1 MKKIDCWDGQLEN
14 SKIEYDSGHPKKAY
28 EIKSD
33 VHIVT
38 DFSETDFDKADKTD
52 YVVAA
57 SCGVLTG
64 LLDSFWGGEFSLSAA
79 QEWGRCKANN
89 FVIKVAQMRGYGKRE
104 LDGAIRFLE
113 KEAPI
118 PSDQLTP
125 IWGGALQ
132 HHFRDF
138 AHHASIVGLVFS
150 IISQFTGLSYGT
162 NTEGLFEMHEL
173 PDKSLIGKSFEEKL
187 FNGTAIWALHL
198 VSDMAG
204 SSNSA
209 GKGTGIPGPI
219 LSLAKE
225 LSILPLIRDLKI
237 VYKGE
242 EIHLSIMLSKIFNGT
257 AFEYSSNKDRI
268 RFDLRTEM
276 GVYAYGVKQ
285 SIPVAINQC
294 MVRAFYFVKRFYM
307 EISNKQIKGIK
318 DISKLEPDHFLPWNN
333 KCIVRMLTIS
343 SGVFCT
349 VDASDAVIRAFIE
362 SSQTKTEFLT
372 QFLLRTN
379 FVGIG
384 NFIVSIKNDIT
395 ANTVGHKQTGRA
407 EIQTIEKGGAGLS
420 TESITIDIVVDGDIV
435 DVSNMGIYD
444 YAFYRMYNYVKK
456 KKENFLEAQN
466 MYIGM
471 AREIIQLEDDETDLF
486 YKVAS
491 HSRHQLM
498 VENEDLVMRLFTLYG
513 VEYTPIAGDAK
524 DKFYMPFYRIEDD
537 KKIGYMFSYS
547 MTAYIKWEDIKKTYK
562 IDGIKVVVLI
572 ELGNDSKMR
581 DIIIG
586 NEIRLSGGFVQYMS
600 LKELFSLIS
609 EDEYDV
615 YMKYARKFNDN
626 IKRLI
631 GYRTIVVPSDSSV
644 EELKKDIICELKTI
658 NFDKQLSQAG
668 LYENQIKIIKKN
680 FWDRELYQAIIGEA
694 SFAES
699 FISSEWYYKNHVEFS
714 ILEQTAVIA
723 GYLKSVEQLL
733 YSIVKLSEGS
743 GKQIKKYGGG
753 RSDYIEYCV
762 ANESLID
769 STLGSIIG
777 YIRHYP
783 DLWDVNT
790 YVKNYVADK
799 LNIYRDKYRNDHF
812 HKDNVNSIEEIEE
825 IRANTILI
833 HYLLLGAMKISDSDK
848 EWIGIV
854 IKQKEEKNER
864 DISYLMLEKWL
875 NRIIGGDVLLPKS
888 SKLYFKIGTCGTE
901 QWNIEF
907 STVSGFDDRGFP
919 QNIKLPYIGDDLKW
933 DKVLEKDEMEKRVVS
948 LIKEYLEKGL
958 YSGNLKTYSMIF
970 AGWFGHP
977 QVLFQR

>member
-14 SKIEYDSGHPKKAY
+14 SKIEYDSGHPEKAY

-79 QEWGRCKANN
+79 QEWGRSKANN

-242 EIHLSIMLSKIFNGT
+242 EIDLSIMLSKIFNGT
-257 AFEYSSNKDRI
+257 AFEHSSNKDRI

-294 MVRAFYFVKRFYM
+294 MVRAFYFVKRLYM

-384 NFIVSIKNDIT
+384 NFIMSIKNDIT
-395 ANTVGHKQTGRA
+395 ANMVGHKQIGRV
-407 EIQTIEKGGAGLS
+407 EIQSIEKENVGLS
-420 TESITIDIVVDGDIV
+420 TESISIDIDADC
-435 DVSNMGIYD
+435 
-444 YAFYRMYNYVKK
+444 R
-456 KKENFLEAQN
+456 Q
-466 MYIGM
+466 
-471 AREIIQLEDDETDLF
+471 
-486 YKVAS
+486 
-491 HSRHQLM
+491 SRH
-498 VENEDLVMRLFTLYG
+498 
-513 VEYTPIAGDAK
+513 
-524 DKFYMPFYRIEDD
+524 
-537 KKIGYMFSYS
+537 
-547 MTAYIKWEDIKKTYK
+547 
-562 IDGIKVVVLI
+562 
-572 ELGNDSKMR
+572 
-581 DIIIG
+581 
-586 NEIRLSGGFVQYMS
+586 
-600 LKELFSLIS
+600 
-609 EDEYDV
+609 
-615 YMKYARKFNDN
+615 
-626 IKRLI
+626 
-631 GYRTIVVPSDSSV
+631 
-644 EELKKDIICELKTI
+644 
-658 NFDKQLSQAG
+658 
-668 LYENQIKIIKKN
+668 
-680 FWDRELYQAIIGEA
+680 
-694 SFAES
+694 
-699 FISSEWYYKNHVEFS
+699 
-714 ILEQTAVIA
+714 
-723 GYLKSVEQLL
+723 
-733 YSIVKLSEGS
+733 
-743 GKQIKKYGGG
+743 
-753 RSDYIEYCV
+753 
-762 ANESLID
+762 
-769 STLGSIIG
+769 
-777 YIRHYP
+777 
-783 DLWDVNT
+783 
-790 YVKNYVADK
+790 
-799 LNIYRDKYRNDHF
+799 
-812 HKDNVNSIEEIEE
+812 
-825 IRANTILI
+825 
-833 HYLLLGAMKISDSDK
+833 
-848 EWIGIV
+848 
-854 IKQKEEKNER
+854 
-864 DISYLMLEKWL
+864 
-875 NRIIGGDVLLPKS
+875 
-888 SKLYFKIGTCGTE
+888 
-901 QWNIEF
+901 
-907 STVSGFDDRGFP
+907 
-919 QNIKLPYIGDDLKW
+919 
-933 DKVLEKDEMEKRVVS
+933 
-948 LIKEYLEKGL
+948 
-958 YSGNLKTYSMIF
+958 
-970 AGWFGHP
+970 
-977 QVLFQR
+977 